1 MIVKKQNQKLKDTT
15 LLGSYIYGFRFFFF
29 QSLNLLNLTINSSYS
44 RRKRSSNKISEHNCL
59 QERIIFG
66 VICGTCIHAF
76 EDSGQV
82 VIGLFKFL
90 LSTLGNVE
98 GVHDYQLDI
107 NIKIIFMGKRC
118 VTSNGCSVSF

>member
-1 MIVKKQNQKLKDTT
+1 MV
-15 LLGSYIYGFRFFFF
+15 FVFFFF
-29 QSLNLLNLTINSSYS
+29 QSLNLLILTINSSYS
-44 RRKRSSNKISEHNCL
+44 RRKRSRDVPSNKISEHNCL
-59 QERIIFG
+59 LERIIFG
-66 VICGTCIHAF
+66 VICGTCIYAF
-76 EDSGQV
+76 EDSGHV